1 VFGNVDSISKERVE
15 ELNTFDRLKG
25 ERGLVVEE
33 KARKSLVT
41 NELEKSILQEIRWRQ
56 KSRVRWLKEAINALN
71 SFIGLPTRTGDS
83 IP

>member
-15 ELNTFDRLKG
+15 ELNAFDRLKG
-25 ERGLVVEE
+25 ERELVAEE
-33 KARKSLVT
+33 KARKSLFT

-71 SFIGLPTRTGDS
+71 SFIGLPTRTRDS